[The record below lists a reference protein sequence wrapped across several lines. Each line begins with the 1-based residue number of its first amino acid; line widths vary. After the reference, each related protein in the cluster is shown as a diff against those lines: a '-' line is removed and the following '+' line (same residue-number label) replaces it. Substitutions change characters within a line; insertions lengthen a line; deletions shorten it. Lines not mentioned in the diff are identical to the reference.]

1 MSYNATV
8 KFQYINDTEPS
19 YNKHFPEIVDQMT
32 VNIEAPA
39 QDLNIWQYYE
49 LFKSFLRSVGFAD
62 YSIMEGAC
70 RLAFNDSNREDD
82 MKKMMEEYDLQDKQL
97 YTDKEYES
105 LQEQLNHAEET
116 AMHWKDKYL
125 KEISTRTLDLDS
137 IMPPWGH
144 SDMEALQYTE
154 DEINAMCDAAEEAEK
169 ERCIEM
175 AEREYEW
182 VKLFNTAEQII
193 QGWEDVPGSE
203 EACAKGCK
211 CPVMDNAEMPDDRK
225 WVNSDCPLHGK
236 VTSTPHNK
244 TEPLSCDKDDPREEC
259 QKQWNDFWEEQYYP
273 EEVECPKP
281 DENGVCPPGTVYI
294 NGECAYL

>member
-1 MSYNATV
+1 MAYNASV

-19 YNKHFPEIVDQMT
+19 YHKHFPELVDQMT

-70 RLAFNDSNREDD
+70 RLAFSDSNREDD

-97 YTDKEYES
+97 YTDEKYYD
-105 LQEQLNHAEET
+105 LQEKYEQLKEQLDHAEET

-169 ERCIEM
+169 DRCIEM

-182 VKLFNTAEQII
+182 VKWNE
-193 QGWEDVPGSE
+193 VPGSE

-236 VTSTPHNK
+236 VTSTP
-244 TEPLSCDKDDPREEC
+244 
-259 QKQWNDFWEEQYYP
+259 Q
-273 EEVECPKP
+273 CPKP